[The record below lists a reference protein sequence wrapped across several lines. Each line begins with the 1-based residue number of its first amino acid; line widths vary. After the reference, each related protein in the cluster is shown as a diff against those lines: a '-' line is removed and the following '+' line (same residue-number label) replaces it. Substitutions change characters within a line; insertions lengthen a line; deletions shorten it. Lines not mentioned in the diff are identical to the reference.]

1 METDG
6 RPFPQLFFGMRLES
20 VQIGQTRTYGTPG
33 AAHPLERPWTSAIR
47 KEPIEGQVWAGRE
60 GLSGD
65 QQYDRQGHGGP
76 DRALLMYS
84 ADHYPKWREEWGR
97 KDVGPGAFGEN
108 LTVSGLSEDSVCIGD
123 VFRIGEVRVEVS
135 SPRSPCNNLARRHGI
150 HDLVKVIVLNN
161 RSGWYL
167 RVLRE
172 GWLEAGMEVMLAD
185 RPYPQW
191 TIRRAAQVK
200 RLRADMPED
209 ARLLAACPA
218 LQIVWRRK
226 LGAASSEE

>member
-1 METDG
+1 MFD
-6 RPFPQLFFGMRLES
+6 MRLES
-20 VQIGQTRTYGTPG
+20 VQIGQSRTYGTPG
-33 AAHPLERPWTSAIR
+33 AANPLERPWTSAIR
-47 KEPIEGQVWAGRE
+47 KQPVEGQVWAGRE

-65 QQYDRQGHGGP
+65 QQYDRLGHGGP

-84 ADHYPKWREEWGR
+84 ADHYPRWREEWGR

-108 LTVSGLSEDSVCIGD
+108 LTVSRLSEDSACIGD
-123 VFRIGEVRVEVS
+123 VFRIGEVRVQVS

-150 HDLVKVIVLNN
+150 HDLVKVILLNH

-167 RVLRE
+167 RVLQE
-172 GWLEAGMEVMLAD
+172 GWLEAGMEVLLAD

-191 TIRRAAQVK
+191 TIRRSAQVK
-200 RLRADMPED
+200 RLRADLPEE

-218 LQIVWRRK
+218 LQVEWRRK
-226 LGAASSEE
+226 LGSSE

>member
-1 METDG
+1 
-6 RPFPQLFFGMRLES
+6 MRLES
-20 VQIGQTRTYGTPG
+20 VQIGQTRTYGSPG
-33 AAHPLERPWTSAIR
+33 AANPLERPWTSAIR
-47 KEPIEGQVWAGRE
+47 KEPVEAQVWAGRE

-65 QQYDRQGHGGP
+65 QQYDRRGHGGP

-84 ADHYPKWREEWGR
+84 ADHYPRWREEWGR
-97 KDVGPGAFGEN
+97 KDVAPGAFGEN

-135 SPRSPCNNLARRHGI
+135 SPRSPCNNLSRRHGI
-150 HDLVKVIVLNN
+150 HDLVKTIVLNH

-167 RVLRE
+167 RVLQE
-172 GWLEAGMEVMLAD
+172 GWLESGMDVLLAD

-200 RLRADMPED
+200 RLRADLPED

-218 LQIVWRRK
+218 LQIEWRRK
-226 LGAASSEE
+226 LEGGG

>member
-1 METDG
+1 
-6 RPFPQLFFGMRLES
+6 MRLES
-20 VQIGQTRTYGTPG
+20 VQVGQTRTYGT
-33 AAHPLERPWTSAIR
+33 ANATNPLERPWTSAIR
-47 KEPIEGQVWAGRE
+47 KEPVSGPVWAGRE

-84 ADHYPKWREEWGR
+84 ADHYPRWREEWGR

-108 LTVSGLSEDSVCIGD
+108 LTVSGLNEDTACIGD
-123 VFRIGEVRVEVS
+123 IYRIGEVRVEVS
-135 SPRSPCNNLARRHGI
+135 SPRGPCQNLARRHRI
-150 HDLVKVIVLNN
+150 PDLVKVVTQNH

-167 RVLRE
+167 RVLHE
-172 GWLEAGMEVMLAD
+172 GWVESGMDLKLVD

-191 TIRRAAQVK
+191 TIRRAATVK
-200 RLRADMPED
+200 RTRMDSPEE

-218 LQIVWRRK
+218 LQREWREK
-226 LGAASSEE
+226 LLPTSSLRSAFP